1 VFRGEWTGSVRCN
14 LFVAF
19 MVTRDRYMWTSGHRI
34 AHPLFWLGLISV
46 CLLGCSTPFR
56 QYKAQQFKVGPEYCV
71 PKAEVADDWLDSGNP
86 TIQRDSGD
94 IARWWQ
100 IFNDPTL
107 DRLVELANEQNITLR
122 EAYYRV
128 SEAEAQRR
136 IVAGWIFPQSQSL
149 SGDYTRIQRSSEVAI
164 FPRGMPPNSPFANLA
179 ATSISNWRYGGSLA
193 WELDFWGRYRR
204 AIESAD
210 ARLDATIEGYREVQV
225 ILVAQVVGTYVEW
238 RTVEQQIAVANENAE
253 LQRESVRVAT
263 ARFNEKADGS
273 ELDSPQAKA
282 NLSRTMAVLELLQA
296 RRQQALNRLAILLG
310 QPPQDLSYYLEGA
323 LTIPEAP
330 EALAIGVPA
339 ELIWRRPDV
348 RRAERMVAAQ
358 SAEIGIAESELYP
371 HISIA
376 GTAGW
381 EAGTFPDLFKS
392 GALAGTI
399 GPGFRWNVLN
409 YGRLLNNI
417 EAQNARF
424 QQAIANYQQS
434 VLKAN
439 EEAENAITAFL
450 HFKNQVQLLG
460 ESVKEAREAERV
472 AEVKYREGEIDF
484 NRLFVVQQL
493 LLGQQEA
500 LTSAKGAAAQ
510 SLVELYRA
518 LGGGWENSQAREII
532 SSNVEFQAN
541 KESVN
546 DEQVNEVAEET
557 RVSEVISPTAEEP
570 SSEITVLQDRSMVE
584 VKKTSESPDEE
595 EFRIVEEA
603 ISQSGGPSK
612 R

>member
-1 VFRGEWTGSVRCN
+1 
-14 LFVAF
+14 
-19 MVTRDRYMWTSGHRI
+19 
-34 AHPLFWLGLISV
+34 
-46 CLLGCSTPFR
+46 
-56 QYKAQQFKVGPEYCV
+56 
-71 PKAEVADDWLDSGNP
+71 
-86 TIQRDSGD
+86 
-94 IARWWQ
+94 
-100 IFNDPTL
+100 
-107 DRLVELANEQNITLR
+107 
-122 EAYYRV
+122 
-128 SEAEAQRR
+128 
-136 IVAGWIFPQSQSL
+136 
-149 SGDYTRIQRSSEVAI
+149 
-164 FPRGMPPNSPFANLA
+164 
-179 ATSISNWRYGGSLA
+179 
-193 WELDFWGRYRR
+193 
-204 AIESAD
+204 
-210 ARLDATIEGYREVQV
+210 
-225 ILVAQVVGTYVEW
+225 
-238 RTVEQQIAVANENAE
+238 
-253 LQRESVRVAT
+253 
-263 ARFNEKADGS
+263 
-273 ELDSPQAKA
+273 
-282 NLSRTMAVLELLQA
+282 
-296 RRQQALNRLAILLG
+296 LAILLG
-310 QPPQDLSYYLEGA
+310 QPPQDLTYYLEGA
-323 LTIPEAP
+323 LAIPEAP
-330 EALAIGVPA
+330 EALAIGIPA

-424 QQAIANYQQS
+424 QQAVANYQQS

-450 HFKNQVQLLG
+450 HFRKQVQLLG

-518 LGGGWENSQAREII
+518 LGGGWQNSPTSEIV
-532 SSNVEFQAN
+532 SSNSDLQSDIEIVDEEPEN
-541 KESVN
+541 K
-546 DEQVNEVAEET
+546 VAEEA
-557 RVSEVISPTAEEP
+557 SESDLSLPKVNESLSAIALP
-570 SSEITVLQDRSMVE
+570 QDRSITE
-584 VKKTSESPDEE
+584 KNETLDEE

-612 R
+612 K

>member
-1 VFRGEWTGSVRCN
+1 
-14 LFVAF
+14 
-19 MVTRDRYMWTSGHRI
+19 
-34 AHPLFWLGLISV
+34 LISV
-46 CLLGCSTPFR
+46 CSHGCSTPFR

-71 PKAEVADDWLDSGNP
+71 PKTEVADDWLDSENP
-86 TIQRDSGD
+86 TIQRDSGN

-136 IVAGWIFPQSQSL
+136 VVAGWIFPQSQSL

-164 FPRGMPPNSPFANLA
+164 FPRGMPSNSPFANLA

-310 QPPQDLSYYLEGA
+310 QPPQDLTYYLEGA
-323 LTIPEAP
+323 LAIPEAP
-330 EALAIGVPA
+330 EALAIGIPA

-424 QQAIANYQQS
+424 QQAVANYQQS

-450 HFKNQVQLLG
+450 HFRKQVQLLG

-518 LGGGWENSQAREII
+518 LGGGWQNSPTSEIV
-532 SSNVEFQAN
+532 SSNSDLQSDIEIVDEEPEN
-541 KESVN
+541 K
-546 DEQVNEVAEET
+546 VAEEA
-557 RVSEVISPTAEEP
+557 SESDLSLPKVNESLSAIALP
-570 SSEITVLQDRSMVE
+570 QDRSITE
-584 VKKTSESPDEE
+584 KNETLDEE

-612 R
+612 K

>member
-1 VFRGEWTGSVRCN
+1 
-14 LFVAF
+14 
-19 MVTRDRYMWTSGHRI
+19 MWTDGRRI
-34 AHPLFWLGLISV
+34 AYPLFWLGLISV
-46 CLLGCSTPFR
+46 CLYGCSTPFR
-56 QYKAQQFKVGPEYCV
+56 QYKSQQFKVGPDYCV
-71 PKAEVADDWLDSGNP
+71 PRAEVGDDWLDSENL
-86 TIQRDSGD
+86 TIQHDSGD
-94 IARWWQ
+94 IARWWR
-100 IFNDPTL
+100 IFNDSTL
-107 DRLVELANEQNITLR
+107 DRLVELANQQNITLR

-136 IVAGWIFPQSQSL
+136 IVAGWIFPQAQSV

-164 FPRGMPPNSPFANLA
+164 FPRGMPANSPFANLA

-238 RTVEQQIAVANENAE
+238 RTVEQQIAVGNENAE

-310 QPPQDLSYYLEGA
+310 QPPQDLSYYLDGA
-323 LTIPEAP
+323 VAIPEAP

-399 GPGFRWNVLN
+399 GPGFRWNILN

-424 QQAIANYQQS
+424 QQAVANYQQS

-450 HFKNQVQLLG
+450 HFRNQVQLLG

-500 LTSAKGAAAQ
+500 MTSAKGAAAQ

-518 LGGGWENSQAREII
+518 LGGGWQSSQAGESI
-532 SSNVEFQAN
+532 SINTESPSYL
-541 KESVN
+541 ESV
-546 DEQVNEVAEET
+546 DEVLVNEEVEGVGKFELTLPGGEDSLSAISIPEGRSTNEGKK
-557 RVSEVISPTAEEP
+557 VSE
-570 SSEITVLQDRSMVE
+570 
-584 VKKTSESPDEE
+584 EE

-612 R
+612 K

>member
-1 VFRGEWTGSVRCN
+1 
-14 LFVAF
+14 
-19 MVTRDRYMWTSGHRI
+19 
-34 AHPLFWLGLISV
+34 
-46 CLLGCSTPFR
+46 
-56 QYKAQQFKVGPEYCV
+56 
-71 PKAEVADDWLDSGNP
+71 
-86 TIQRDSGD
+86 
-94 IARWWQ
+94 
-100 IFNDPTL
+100 
-107 DRLVELANEQNITLR
+107 
-122 EAYYRV
+122 
-128 SEAEAQRR
+128 
-136 IVAGWIFPQSQSL
+136 
-149 SGDYTRIQRSSEVAI
+149 
-164 FPRGMPPNSPFANLA
+164 
-179 ATSISNWRYGGSLA
+179 
-193 WELDFWGRYRR
+193 
-204 AIESAD
+204 
-210 ARLDATIEGYREVQV
+210 
-225 ILVAQVVGTYVEW
+225 
-238 RTVEQQIAVANENAE
+238 
-253 LQRESVRVAT
+253 
-263 ARFNEKADGS
+263 
-273 ELDSPQAKA
+273 
-282 NLSRTMAVLELLQA
+282 
-296 RRQQALNRLAILLG
+296 
-310 QPPQDLSYYLEGA
+310 
-323 LTIPEAP
+323 
-330 EALAIGVPA
+330 
-339 ELIWRRPDV
+339 
-348 RRAERMVAAQ
+348 MVAAQ

-532 SSNVEFQAN
+532 SSNVEFQAS

>member
-1 VFRGEWTGSVRCN
+1 LESENSVIQHES
-14 LFVAF
+14 
-19 MVTRDRYMWTSGHRI
+19 RD
-34 AHPLFWLGLISV
+34 L
-46 CLLGCSTPFR
+46 
-56 QYKAQQFKVGPEYCV
+56 
-71 PKAEVADDWLDSGNP
+71 
-86 TIQRDSGD
+86 
-94 IARWWQ
+94 ARWWR
-100 IFNDPTL
+100 IFEDPTL

-136 IVAGWIFPQSQSL
+136 IVAGLIFPQSQSL

-225 ILVAQVVGTYVEW
+225 ILVAQVVGTFVEW
-238 RTVEQQIAVANENAE
+238 RTVEQQISVANENAE

-282 NLSRTMAVLELLQA
+282 NLSRTMAVLELLQS

-310 QPPQDLSYYLEGA
+310 MPPQDITYYLEGA

-330 EALAIGVPA
+330 ESLAIGVPA

-424 QQAIANYQQS
+424 QQAVANYQQS

-450 HFKNQVQLLG
+450 HFKKQVQLLG
-460 ESVKEAREAERV
+460 ESVNEAREAERV

-518 LGGGWENSQAREII
+518 LGGGWENSQASEL
-532 SSNVEFQAN
+532 
-541 KESVN
+541 
-546 DEQVNEVAEET
+546 
-557 RVSEVISPTAEEP
+557 VS
-570 SSEITVLQDRSMVE
+570 SSEDLQTENASVDADLVREVVEGATKSELRLPIFEQQLPAIDTLRDRSILE
-584 VKKTSESPDEE
+584 VQTIAEDD

-612 R
+612 K

>member
-1 VFRGEWTGSVRCN
+1 
-14 LFVAF
+14 
-19 MVTRDRYMWTSGHRI
+19 MWTASLRI
-34 AHPLFWLGLISV
+34 AYPLLWLGLISI
-46 CLLGCSTPFR
+46 CTYGCSTPFR
-56 QYKAQQFKVGPEYCV
+56 QYKAQQLKVGPEYCV
-71 PKAEVADDWLDSGNP
+71 PKAEVANDWLDSGNP

-94 IARWWQ
+94 IARWWH

-136 IVAGWIFPQSQSL
+136 VVAGWIFPQSQSL

-310 QPPQDLSYYLEGA
+310 QPPQDLTYYLQGA

-424 QQAIANYQQS
+424 QQAVANYQQS

-460 ESVKEAREAERV
+460 ESVEEAREAERV

-518 LGGGWENSQAREII
+518 LGGGWQNSPTSDIV
-532 SSNVEFQAN
+532 SSNADLQSDIEIVDEEQEN
-541 KESVN
+541 KVAEVASES
-546 DEQVNEVAEET
+546 DWSLPKVNESLSA
-557 RVSEVISPTAEEP
+557 
-570 SSEITVLQDRSMVE
+570 ITLPQDRSITE
-584 VKKTSESPDEE
+584 KNETLDEE

-612 R
+612 KE